1 MEERTSLRTEIL
13 GGLVTFMTMA
23 YIIFV
28 NPAVLSAAGM
38 DFGGVTF
45 ATCIAAA
52 VATAIMGLY
61 ANLPIAQAPGMGEN
75 FFFAYTVVLGMGLA
89 WQDALGAVFVAGVI
103 FLLLSVF
110 KVRRYI
116 IDAIPETMKHAVAAG
131 IGIFIA
137 FIGLVDSGIIA
148 KSAGG
153 IVQLGNLKAPHT
165 LLALFGLFLIIILM
179 NRKVYGAIL
188 WGILA
193 SAVVAL
199 IFGMVKYTG
208 IVSMP
213 PSPSPTFLKFSLTKI
228 LNPDFLV
235 VVFIFLY
242 MDMFDTVGTL
252 LAVAESGNLM
262 TPDGR
267 VVRGNRA
274 LISDAVGTIV
284 GALFGTSTVTSY
296 IESTAGITA
305 GARRGIA
312 AVVVAVLF
320 VLSLFF
326 YPLIKM
332 IGAGIQVGDKFF
344 HPITAPALIVVG
356 AMMTTSLAKIDWS
369 KKWEVIPAFITIIGI
384 PLTYSIADGF
394 ALGFVSYVISGVA
407 AGKKI
412 PVAMWII
419 AALFVLRYILV

>member
-1 MEERTSLRTEIL
+1 
-13 GGLVTFMTMA
+13 
-23 YIIFV
+23 
-28 NPAVLSAAGM
+28 
-38 DFGGVTF
+38 
-45 ATCIAAA
+45 
-52 VATAIMGLY
+52 
-61 ANLPIAQAPGMGEN
+61 
-75 FFFAYTVVLGMGLA
+75 
-89 WQDALGAVFVAGVI
+89 
-103 FLLLSVF
+103 
-110 KVRRYI
+110 
-116 IDAIPETMKHAVAAG
+116 
-131 IGIFIA
+131 
-137 FIGLVDSGIIA
+137 
-148 KSAGG
+148 
-153 IVQLGNLKAPHT
+153 
-165 LLALFGLFLIIILM
+165 
-179 NRKVYGAIL
+179 
-188 WGILA
+188 
-193 SAVVAL
+193 
-199 IFGMVKYTG
+199 
-208 IVSMP
+208 
-213 PSPSPTFLKFSLTKI
+213 
-228 LNPDFLV
+228 
-235 VVFIFLY
+235 FIFLY

-252 LAVAESGNLM
+252 LAVAEAGNLM

-267 VVRGNRA
+267 IVRGNRA

-332 IGAGIQVGDKFF
+332 IGAGIQVGDKIF